1 MIRNVDNPRTE
12 VSEGKLVMEVA
23 ESTAQEVVG
32 DFKYLDAYIANCHVD
47 FNRCMQRTCME
58 PVLEVVTDWKS
69 KEISLSL
76 TLRLFDSLI
85 LSIIFCNAETW
96 TITKVMKKEIDSFGT
111 SCYRYLLGIRRID
124 KVRNKG
130 VL

>member
-12 VSEGKLVMEVA
+12 VIEGKLVMEVA

-58 PVLEVVTDWKS
+58 PVLEVVTVWKS

>member
-12 VSEGKLVMEVA
+12 VIEGKLVMEVA
-23 ESTAQEVVG
+23 EITAQEVVG

-58 PVLEVVTDWKS
+58 PVLEVVTVWKS

-111 SCYRYLLGIRRID
+111 NCYRYLLGIRRID